1 MKTMRH
7 TFRPAIPYS
16 SIAILSLFGLG
27 LVLATDDSLPISASG
42 GYFFLILAPLALYHL
57 HRVAASLQFFE
68 LSSEGIAAHGLFR
81 RRGLRFAEIE
91 GTRFSRLTGDF
102 VVHAGSVRIA
112 IPAACARF
120 GDLHLSIVTGIWA
133 HQDQQIPEAA
143 PVYILRPSFA
153 ERAHAAYAVSAPMF
167 WAGCITGA
175 VGLGSPGVLGLLL
188 TGGALQAA
196 INFHGLRQML
206 NWYEIR
212 ADGLLIHSLWRQ
224 QFLPAGEFLTSMV
237 REDSQGRSL
246 ELAFFKETIHLRFT
260 LPLPAEELAGMLNHR
275 WTAQASY

>member
-1 MKTMRH
+1 MGTMRH

-16 SIAILSLFGLG
+16 SIAILSLFLLG
-27 LVLATDDSLPISASG
+27 LALATDNSLAISSG
-42 GYFFLILAPLALYHL
+42 GRYFFLILVPLALYHL
-57 HRVAASLQFFE
+57 HRISASLQFFE
-68 LSSEGIAAHGLFR
+68 LSPDSVTAQGLFR
-81 RRGLRFAEIE
+81 RRRLRFSEIE

-120 GDLHLSIVTGIWA
+120 GDLRFAILTGIWA
-133 HQDQQIPEAA
+133 HQTQDTPEAA

-153 ERAHAAYAVSAPMF
+153 ERAHAAYAVSAPML
-167 WAGCITGA
+167 WSGCIASA
-175 VGLGSPGVLGLLL
+175 VGPHSPGLLGLLL

-196 INFHGLRQML
+196 INFHGLRHLL

-212 ADGLLIHSLWRQ
+212 TDGLMIHSLWRQ
-224 QFLPAGEFLTSMV
+224 HFLPAGEFLTSMV
-237 REDSQGRSL
+237 REDRQGRSL

-260 LPLPAEELAGMLNHR
+260 LPLPAEELAGILNHR